1 MLTKAI
7 QTWNEYLINY
17 TDRTFLTK
25 DLSYYDNASNFFSAP
40 GIIDFFGSKGGLV
53 ITDIQKFLNVHTDT
67 AVSNLYTF
75 SNSSQAYDLFNL
87 NVFNNTNLFNVTGLE
102 ATLLFQTSKSLAQ
115 DIESISTAK
124 ADIGGMISVF
134 PEYGNI
140 IEMLEFHSI
149 EDDGSL
155 TEALSTPDVKLY
167 YPEPFIASPS
177 FVHEDLWFIHILH
190 YQHWLWFMFI
200 SLIMFYFITFINV
213 VR

>member
-1 MLTKAI
+1 MLTKSI
-7 QTWNEYLINY
+7 RQWNEYLANY
-17 TDRTFLTK
+17 TDKTFLTK
-25 DLSYYDNASNFFSAP
+25 DLSYYDNASDFFSAP

-53 ITDIQKFLNVHTDT
+53 ITDIQKFLNVNTDS
-67 AVSNLYTF
+67 AVSNLHTF

-87 NVFNNTNLFNVTGLE
+87 NVFNNTNFFNVTGLE
-102 ATLLFQTSKSLAQ
+102 DSLLFQTSKFLAQ

-124 ADIGGMISVF
+124 ADVGGMMAIF

-190 YQHWLWFMFI
+190 YQH
-200 SLIMFYFITFINV
+200 
-213 VR
+213 